1 MREETCIAPTY
12 EQFEAINKHAQR
24 SLKKLLKNHEAA
36 YGDQEHEWKFIGDLF
51 ARLIV
56 ASFMG
61 YIPEELGRDAERAG
75 QQISKMAGSEDGGA
89 V

>member
-1 MREETCIAPTY
+1 MEEETCIAPTD

-51 ARLIV
+51 ARMII

-61 YIPEELGRDAERAG
+61 YLPEELGRDADKAG
-75 QQISKMAGSEDGGA
+75 KHIAKLAGDHHD
-89 V
+89 

>member
-1 MREETCIAPTY
+1 MTETLQPPTD

-51 ARLIV
+51 ARMII

-61 YIPEELGRDAERAG
+61 YLPEELGRDAERAG
-75 QQISKMAGSEDGGA
+75 QQITKMAGDHHD
-89 V
+89 

>member
-1 MREETCIAPTY
+1 MTETLQPPTD

-51 ARLIV
+51 ARMII

-61 YIPEELGRDAERAG
+61 YIPEELGKDAERAG
-75 QQISKMAGSEDGGA
+75 QQITKMAGDHHD
-89 V
+89 

>member
-1 MREETCIAPTY
+1 MTETLQPPTD

-51 ARLIV
+51 ARMII

-61 YIPEELGRDAERAG
+61 YLPEELGKDAERAG
-75 QQISKMAGSEDGGA
+75 KHIAKLAGETND
-89 V
+89 

>member
-1 MREETCIAPTY
+1 MEEETRIAPTD
-12 EQFEAINKHAQR
+12 EQFEAINKHAQK
-24 SLKKLLKNHEAA
+24 SLKKLLKQHEKTYA
-36 YGDQEHEWKFIGDLF
+36 DKDHEWKFVGDLF

-75 QQISKMAGSEDGGA
+75 QQITKMAGDLND
-89 V
+89 

>member
-1 MREETCIAPTY
+1 MTETLQPPTD

-51 ARLIV
+51 ARMII

-61 YIPEELGRDAERAG
+61 YLPEELGKDAERAG
-75 QQISKMAGSEDGGA
+75 QQITKMAGDHHD
-89 V
+89 